1 MSVKAETGMRITSIV
16 AIAIGAIS
24 LAPASASAQARADY
38 PFCAYGGKTT
48 EGLAC
53 DFATLAQCQAATAGS
68 GGSCVANPRAG
79 QGAHLKEAGSA
90 GKR

>member
-1 MSVKAETGMRITSIV
+1 MRSTLRL
-16 AIAIGAIS
+16 AIILGAVS

-53 DFATLAQCQAATAGS
+53 DFATLTQCQAATAGS

-79 QGAHLKEAGSA
+79 QGARIQDAGSA
-90 GKR
+90 GRR

>member
-1 MSVKAETGMRITSIV
+1 MRTTIELQSS
-16 AIAIGAIS
+16 IGAVS
-24 LAPASASAQARADY
+24 LAPAGAFAQARADY

-53 DFATLAQCQAATAGS
+53 DFATLAQCQAATAGA

-79 QGAHLKEAGSA
+79 QGARVQDAGSA
-90 GKR
+90 GRR

>member
-1 MSVKAETGMRITSIV
+1 MRIMTIA
-16 AIAIGAIS
+16 AIIIGAVS
-24 LAPASASAQARADY
+24 FTPASTFAQARVN

-68 GGSCVANPRAG
+68 GGSCVANPRTG
-79 QGAHLKEAGSA
+79 QGARVQDAAPAG
-90 GKR
+90 RR

>member
-1 MSVKAETGMRITSIV
+1 MRITT
-16 AIAIGAIS
+16 IAGIIGIAS
-24 LAPASASAQARADY
+24 LAPAGAFAQARADH

-53 DFATLAQCQAATAGS
+53 DFATLAQCRAATAGS

-79 QGAHLKEAGSA
+79 QGARSQDAGLA